1 MIVHLLSV
9 LAFVVITFAVQGT
22 SHFVLNK
29 AHYDSVGILRDKIIM
44 PLGFLTMIIQALI
57 MSFALQSWQGGEVTW
72 LGGLLVAAAFGG
84 FLGAYMSLTEP
95 AKYDVP
101 SISAWMRTE
110 ALTSFVQFLTF
121 GLALS
126 AIHRVFG

>member
-22 SHFVLNK
+22 SHFLLNK

-57 MSFALQSWQGGEVTW
+57 MSLALQSWQGEEVTSM
-72 LGGLLVAAAFGG
+72 GGLLVAAAFGV

-101 SISAWMRTE
+101 SIRSWMRTE
-110 ALTSFVQFLTF
+110 ALTSFVQFLAF
-121 GLALS
+121 GLALG
-126 AIHRVFG
+126 AIHRFFG